1 MWFTVWWLRGTTV
14 ARIVASNIEI
24 YKEEFDPIVK
34 MWMFEEIVNG
44 RKLSEIIN
52 TEHENVKY
60 LPGKKI
66 PPNVVST

>member
-1 MWFTVWWLRGTTV
+1 M